1 MPEDSRPEWGDVDGA
16 ADEATAYLET
26 VTGIDAIQEFKRRSH
41 RLLRPGDGDRILDV
55 GCGVGDDVLALADHV
70 GPDGTVVGIDTSESL
85 VREARSRAGDTATV
99 QFRVG
104 DATDLDIADDTY
116 DACRADRVF
125 QHLETPREALDEMR
139 RVTRPGGRLAVT
151 DPDWGTLALEAA
163 GVDPERTR
171 SVTDTRWAVARQ
183 PTMGR
188 RLYGLVQDAGLTEVT
203 IDSGTVVLTEFATA
217 NEVYNLED
225 RLAAMREAGAISA
238 EAADEWLTGARE
250 ATADDRFFAAMSGVT
265 IAGTV
270 PADDTHG

>member
-1 MPEDSRPEWGDVDGA
+1 VPEDSRPEWGDVDSA

-26 VTGIDAIQEFKRRSH
+26 VTGLDAIQEFKRRSH

-70 GPDGTVVGIDTSESL
+70 EPEGTVVGIDASESL

-104 DATDLDIADDTY
+104 DATDLDVTDDTY

-125 QHLETPREALDEMR
+125 QHLEAPREALNEMC

-151 DPDWGTLALEAA
+151 DPDWGTFVVEAA
-163 GVDPERTR
+163 GVDLERTR

-203 IDSGTVVLTEFATA
+203 IDSGTVVLREFATA
-217 NEVYNLED
+217 KEVYNLED

-238 EAADEWLTGARE
+238 EAADEWLTGVRE
-250 ATADDRFFAAMSGVT
+250 AAADDRLFAAMSGVT
-265 IAGTV
+265 VAGTV
-270 PADDTHG
+270 PAADTPD